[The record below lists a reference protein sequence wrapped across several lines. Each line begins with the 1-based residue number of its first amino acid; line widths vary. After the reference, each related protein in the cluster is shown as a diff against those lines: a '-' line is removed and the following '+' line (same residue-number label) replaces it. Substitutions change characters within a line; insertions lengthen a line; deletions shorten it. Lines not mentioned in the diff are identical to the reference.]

1 MGNPYVM
8 KGVYAITDEHLLP
21 GDRLLPAAKAAL
33 ENGVTLL
40 QYRRKTGEFR
50 DRVAE
55 ALALKSVCHQYGAAL
70 IINDDVDLCQAVD
83 ADGVHLGQSDESLL
97 NARHRLG
104 PLAIIGV
111 SCHDD
116 VALAVAAERQG
127 ANYIALGRFFPSNT
141 KPQAPEAKI
150 ENLKTIRQQI
160 QLPIVAIGGV
170 NADNGKRLLDAGAD
184 MLAIIHYLFAAP
196 DIGERVRALRA
207 LF

>member
-1 MGNPYVM
+1 MANPFVL

-21 GDRLLPAAKAAL
+21 GNHLLPAAEAAL
-33 ENGVTLL
+33 KNGVTLL

-55 ALALKSVCHQYGAAL
+55 AFALRNVCHHYGAGL

-83 ADGVHLGQSDESLL
+83 ADGVHLGQSDETLL

-104 PLAIIGV
+104 PQAIIGV
-111 SCHDD
+111 SCHDSA
-116 VALAVAAERQG
+116 ALALSAEHQG
-127 ANYIALGRFFPSNT
+127 ASYIALGRFFPSNT

-150 ENLKTIRQQI
+150 DNLRTIRQQT

-170 NADNGKRLLDAGAD
+170 NADNGKLLIDAGAD
-184 MLAIIHYLFAAP
+184 MLAVIHYLFAAP